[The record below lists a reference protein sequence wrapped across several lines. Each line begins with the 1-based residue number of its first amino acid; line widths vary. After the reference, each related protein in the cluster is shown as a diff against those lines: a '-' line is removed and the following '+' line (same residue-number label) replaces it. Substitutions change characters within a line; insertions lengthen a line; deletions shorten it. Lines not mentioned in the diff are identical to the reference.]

1 MLAPPGAFSLMIP
14 IRFGGLMSGRPIR
27 FLGLLSL
34 VVACM
39 LPASLTGCGGD
50 EQGFGSST
58 PIATAVQEAIW
69 PTADWEV
76 STPEEQGMDSVR
88 LEAVTRYVERAGAGA
103 AVIIR
108 HGRLV
113 WEDYWG
119 GWDRER
125 TDISYSMA
133 KSFTSALVG
142 IAMSEGRIDSI
153 DQPAADFVE
162 EWRGTDKEKI
172 TLRHLLTLTS
182 GLQWQEGYSGVND
195 VTAMASSADQV
206 AYVLARP
213 LAVEP
218 GTRILYSTG
227 DPEVFSRILFVA
239 TGKEAEDY
247 AREKIFDVIGMPQA
261 TWLKDAKG
269 HTTTYCCIF
278 TTARE
283 FAKFGYLYIRGG
295 RWGDKQVV
303 PAEWVEESTRAQER
317 LSPADEYGFLWHV
330 PTVPN
335 VPGSVFA
342 AEGIQ
347 TKFIY
352 VIPALDIVAV
362 RIGEADNNWDT
373 NTFLGLIAQAVVDAD
388 SESSGN

>member
-1 MLAPPGAFSLMIP
+1 MSTRAPKLTVLFCLAAACAFA
-14 IRFGGLMSGRPIR
+14 
-27 FLGLLSL
+27 LS
-34 VVACM
+34 VAGCKGEEEENSTSVNPTAT
-39 LPASLTGCGGD
+39 PA
-50 EQGFGSST
+50 
-58 PIATAVQEAIW
+58 QEAVW
-69 PTADWEV
+69 PTEDWEV
-76 STPEEQGMDSVR
+76 STPEDQGMDSAR
-88 LEAVTRYVERAGAGA
+88 LEAVVEYIEKPGGGA

-119 GWDRER
+119 GWDADR

-142 IAMSEGRIDSI
+142 IAIAEGHIKSV
-153 DQPAADFVE
+153 DQAAADFVQ

-195 VTAMASSADQV
+195 VTNMAGSEDQA

-227 DPEVFSRILFVA
+227 DPEVFSRILLVA
-239 TGKEAEDY
+239 TGMEAEDY
-247 AREKIFDVIGMPQA
+247 AKEKIFNVIGMPKA

-283 FAKFGYLYIRGG
+283 FAKFGYLYLRGG
-295 RWGDKQVV
+295 RWEDKQVV
-303 PAEWVEESTRAQER
+303 PAEWVEESTRAQEE
-317 LSPADEYGFLWHV
+317 LYPTQGYGFLWHV
-330 PTVPN
+330 PAFPDVP
-335 VPGSVFA
+335 SKVFD
-342 AEGIQ
+342 AEGIA
-347 TKFIY
+347 TKYIY
-352 VIPALDIVAV
+352 VVPDLDIVAV
-362 RIGEADNNWDT
+362 RLGAEDNNWDG
-373 NTFLGLIAQAVVDAD
+373 NAFVGLIAKAVTD
-388 SESSGN
+388 SDGGSEDE